1 MNIDV
6 YVTEASNPMRIEVKY
21 AEMIKDVPYLLY
33 NGILFPQGITCFSD
47 IDINVHII
55 FCLFMH
61 TYFDKF
67 IHPYRRIYAKD

>member
-33 NGILFPQGITCFSD
+33 NGILFPQ
-47 IDINVHII
+47 V
-55 FCLFMH
+55 
-61 TYFDKF
+61 
-67 IHPYRRIYAKD
+67 